1 MLYLLFLFYTYK
13 FVPTVDIDRNCK
25 ILVSMEAE
33 KKEIVEKKVYEDGK
47 KNYATK
53 GEALGVG
60 IPALVLG
67 GVAAASLW
75 GRNRGSFGL
84 GNGMPENVN
93 INTTSG
99 GFASSGC
106 APTAFQAWEKGCDE
120 ALALTNTIWG
130 LKVNT
135 QEQMYAHRDTDVAEK
150 FNIWKSQIEGD
161 FGNYKVSRDLYDNMN
176 DKLNRAAF
184 DLYKGQRDLYDTLNE
199 RYSAKFCE
207 LDKKVYGMEIAN
219 MYQNK
224 IIQMGLENVL
234 KDSMCYT
241 DRKTCRAIYGVVGL
255 PSTPTTTV
263 LEGANPFGCN
273 CVRQTGASP
282 AA

>member
-1 MLYLLFLFYTYK
+1 
-13 FVPTVDIDRNCK
+13 
-25 ILVSMEAE
+25 MESE
-33 KKEIVEKKVYEDGK
+33 KKDIIEKKVYEDGK
-47 KNYATK
+47 KEYASK
-53 GEALGVG
+53 GVAGTGLGLGIAGTVLGVM
-60 IPALVLG
+60 
-67 GVAAASLW
+67 SLF
-75 GRNRGSFGL
+75 GNRNGLGL
-84 GNGMPENVN
+84 GNNMPENVN
-93 INTTSG
+93 INTSG
-99 GFASSGC
+99 GGAGSGV
-106 APTAFQAWEKGCDE
+106 APSAFQAWEKSCEE

-150 FNIWKSQIEGD
+150 FSIWKSQVDGD

-176 DKLNRAAF
+176 DKLNTAAF
-184 DLYKGQRDLYDTLNE
+184 GLYKGQRDLYDTLNE
-199 RYSAKFCE
+199 RYAAKFCE

-255 PSTPTTTV
+255 PSTPTVSV
-263 LEGANPFGCN
+263 LEGANPYGCN
-273 CVRQTGASP
+273 CQRTAATTP

>member
-1 MLYLLFLFYTYK
+1 
-13 FVPTVDIDRNCK
+13 
-25 ILVSMEAE
+25 MEPE
-33 KKEIVEKKVYEDGK
+33 KKEIIEKKVYDERK
-47 KNYATK
+47 KEYASK
-53 GEALGVG
+53 GVAGSGLGLGIAGTVLGVM
-60 IPALVLG
+60 ALFGNRNGFSLG
-67 GVAAASLW
+67 GNS
-75 GRNRGSFGL
+75 
-84 GNGMPENVN
+84 MPENVN
-93 INTTSG
+93 INTSG
-99 GFASSGC
+99 GGAGSGI
-106 APTAFQAWEKGCDE
+106 APSAFQAWEKGCEE

-150 FNIWKSQIEGD
+150 FSIWKSQVDGD

-176 DKLNRAAF
+176 DKLNTAAF
-184 DLYKGQRDLYDTLNE
+184 GLYKGQRDLYDTLNE

-224 IIQMGLENVL
+224 IIQMGLDNVL

-255 PSTPTTTV
+255 PSTPAVSV
-263 LEGANPFGCN
+263 LEGANPYGCN
-273 CVRQTGASP
+273 CQR
-282 AA
+282 AAATTSAA